1 VPKRALRHLS
11 RVVPAIF
18 AAALGV
24 YVLRSADLQRVFSLL
39 GSLGWRLPLLLLPN
53 FVVSLL
59 EAFAWWRSFSLVGE
73 RPPFGRLLGVRL
85 STEAVMLGV
94 PSGAIVAE
102 SLQPYLL
109 KRRCGVP
116 FETAVVAS
124 VGRKFFVVVSHGLVL
139 GAVTVLA
146 WPLLDRLST
155 RTIGHAGLPW
165 LLMASAAFMIAAFG
179 AGFAAGARVQLA
191 ERTRRALGRVMGR
204 WIGDWLERHAS
215 RFQRTDE
222 QLVRF
227 FERDRAALAL
237 PMLLYSLG
245 WVVRGVETLV
255 YLHLLGVSVSLTIAT
270 VVESTVVL
278 IRSVAVPVPAGLGV
292 QDASYVLTLGALGVP
307 DAMTVGTAFVLLKR
321 GKDLFW
327 ILFGFVLLAVGER
340 RDKAA

>member
-1 VPKRALRHLS
+1 
-11 RVVPAIF
+11 
-18 AAALGV
+18 
-24 YVLRSADLQRVFSLL
+24 
-39 GSLGWRLPLLLLPN
+39 
-53 FVVSLL
+53 
-59 EAFAWWRSFSLVGE
+59 
-73 RPPFGRLLGVRL
+73 
-85 STEAVMLGV
+85 M
-94 PSGAIVAE
+94 
-102 SLQPYLL
+102 
-109 KRRCGVP
+109 
-116 FETAVVAS
+116 
-124 VGRKFFVVVSHGLVL
+124 L
-139 GAVTVLA
+139 GAVTSLA

-155 RTIGHAGLPW
+155 RTIGHTGLPW
-165 LLMASAAFMIAAFG
+165 LLMASARSWSRPSAPASRRR
-179 AGFAAGARVQLA
+179 ARVQLA

-215 RFQRTDE
+215 RFRRTDE

-227 FERDRAALAL
+227 FERDRAALVL

-255 YLHLLGVSVSLTIAT
+255 YLQLLGVSVSLIVAT
-270 VVESTVVL
+270 VVESTIVL

-340 RDKAA
+340 RDSAA